1 MIDFSRKPSAKSADE
16 QELDRLFDEYEEMF
30 GKPYVFEIGI
40 NSNSIQETLADIR
53 RRILEE
59 DPQPEPEYK
68 PGMLY

>member
-1 MIDFSRKPSAKSADE
+1 MEPIKKSAE
-16 QELDRLFDEYEEMF
+16 ETKFDRLNVEYTKMF
-30 GKPYVFEIGI
+30 GKPYVFDFGAE
-40 NSNSIQETLADIR
+40 SLTWPETLADIR